1 MNRFKYSSSFEFK
14 YQVFLY
20 PTNHESGLSDFEDPS
35 NLINYRMKRDVNYE
49 DEDAMDDTNP
59 WLDNGNAIDVG
70 KRAGGKS
77 VFNYLDVTLF
87 IFDTA
92 Y

>member
-1 MNRFKYSSSFEFK
+1 M
-14 YQVFLY
+14 
-20 PTNHESGLSDFEDPS
+20 SDFEDPS
-35 NLINYRMKRDVNYE
+35 NLINYRMKREVNYE
-49 DEDAMDDTNP
+49 DEDPMENANP

-70 KRAGGKS
+70 KRGGGKS
-77 VFNYLDVTLF
+77 VFNYFNITLF

>member
-1 MNRFKYSSSFEFK
+1 MNRNKYSSSFTFIC
-14 YQVFLY
+14 QVFLY

-35 NLINYRMKRDVNYE
+35 NLINYRMKRNVNYE
-49 DEDAMDDTNP
+49 DEDAMENTNP

-77 VFNYLDVTLF
+77 VFNYFDITPF
-87 IFDTA
+87 IFDIA
-92 Y
+92 H

>member
-1 MNRFKYSSSFEFK
+1 
-14 YQVFLY
+14 
-20 PTNHESGLSDFEDPS
+20 
-35 NLINYRMKRDVNYE
+35 MKRDVKYE
-49 DEDAMDDTNP
+49 DEDAMENTNP

-70 KRAGGKS
+70 KRGGGKS
-77 VFNYLDVTLF
+77 VFNHFDITLF